1 MPQMKG
7 VKIRIS
13 CQAGNNATPE
23 IFMSDLAA
31 CEIIKGKKAD
41 VIIGEETSAFSVL
54 ICLQ

>member
-1 MPQMKG
+1 MKG
-7 VKIRIS
+7 MKIRIS
-13 CQAGNNATPE
+13 CQAGNNANLD